1 MAIRVY
7 AAFLKNEEQLLNS
20 SSGGMFTAL
29 SDVLLDNQDIV
40 VCATYN
46 SRSDQVEYVM
56 VYDKHIRD
64 KCRGSKYIQSI
75 PSEIFRLVEKY
86 LIENPQKKAL
96 FFGTGCQ
103 AAGFI
108 NFMEMKKLR
117 QRVIV
122 VDIVCHGVPS
132 PKIWKDYIR
141 IIKNNLGGEVEHLSF
156 REKRMGWENSSSLVK
171 IGEKETDLTRYKKYL
186 YGPMTLRPSCYE
198 CPFATVNRVTD
209 ITIGDFW
216 GIKENY
222 PEMHN
227 PKGVSVVLVHTESGM
242 ALFEKSKHSLN
253 WKETDINKSLQP
265 NLVHP
270 TSKSSL
276 RDVFMKDYVAHG
288 IDFILKKYADDTWT
302 GKIRRKILLVRS
314 KFR

>member
-29 SDVLLDNQDIV
+29 SDVFLDNQDIV

-75 PSEIFRLVEKY
+75 PSEIFRHVEKY
-86 LIENPQKKAL
+86 LIENPQKKVL

-122 VDIVCHGVPS
+122 VDIVCHGAPS
-132 PKIWKDYIR
+132 PKIWKDYIQ
-141 IIKNNLGGEVEHLSF
+141 IIKNNLGGEVEYLSF

-171 IGEKETDLTRYKKYL
+171 IGEKEINLTRYKKYL
-186 YGPMTLRPSCYE
+186 YGPMTLRPSCYK

-227 PKGVSVVLVHTESGM
+227 PKGVSVVLVHTELGM
-242 ALFEKSKHSLN
+242 ALFEKSMHSLN
-253 WKETDINKSLQP
+253 WKETDIDKSLQP

-276 RDVFMKDYVAHG
+276 RDLFMKDYVVHG
-288 IDFILKKYADDTWT
+288 IDFILKTQ
-302 GKIRRKILLVRS
+302 
-314 KFR
+314 